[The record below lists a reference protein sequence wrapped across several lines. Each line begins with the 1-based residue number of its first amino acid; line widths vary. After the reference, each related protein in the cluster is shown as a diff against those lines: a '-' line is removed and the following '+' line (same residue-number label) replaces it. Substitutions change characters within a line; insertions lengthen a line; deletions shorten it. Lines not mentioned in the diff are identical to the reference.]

1 MQVVAQTVAAVLYLS
16 LTTAYAQVPIEKIH
30 PVCAHVVDLENRGQL
45 KQALLSGQIGVDK
58 HGVAYR
64 VGKDNV
70 RYSGQVDLNQDGR
83 IDDVYIYLDRN
94 ANAEMLLAFHR
105 DENEP
110 TVIQIE
116 PRSLRLPGPAQP
128 RLLRF
133 SARSYV
139 VVRTGMVLDYVAS
152 IDRKFELRQICAI
165 GQRGLASARSG
176 RHFVMSNYD
185 LLCEEANYDAR
196 ALWELV
202 LARAGGE
209 KIALMLENGHSLNE
223 RVEDTT
229 PLGLAVFHGQDA
241 AVDLLLK
248 LGASTDVRGAYGT
261 PLADAILYGREQ
273 SVASLLKHGARSTG
287 ISNMDPLEMAITL
300 ERPEILQI
308 LLDAGFRASSRH
320 LELAREQPEKRDQL
334 VRILVGAIS
343 KRQGK

>member
-1 MQVVAQTVAAVLYLS
+1 MRFVVHMVAAVLCLS
-16 LTTAYAQVPIEKIH
+16 LPTAYALAPTIKSH
-30 PVCAHVVDLENRGQL
+30 PVCAHVVDLENRGKLMQTF
-45 KQALLSGQIGVDK
+45 LSGQIAADK

-70 RYSGQVDLNQDGR
+70 RYSGQVDLNHDGR
-83 IDDVYIYLDRN
+83 IDDVYIYLDRH

-116 PRSLRLPGPAQP
+116 PSSLRLPGPAQP

-133 SARSYV
+133 SARIYV
-139 VVRTGMVLDYVAS
+139 VVRTGKVLDYVAL
-152 IDRKFELRQICAI
+152 IDREFRLRHICEI
-165 GQRGLASARSG
+165 GRGRPANAQAG
-176 RHFVMSNYD
+176 RNYVMSKYD
-185 LLCEEANYDAR
+185 LLREQANHNAR
-196 ALWELV
+196 ALWELA
-202 LARAGGE
+202 LADGE

-223 RVEDTT
+223 RVEETT
-229 PLGLAVFHGQDA
+229 PLGLAVMHGQDA

-248 LGASTDVRGAYGT
+248 LGASPDIRGAHGT

-273 SVASLLKHGARSTG
+273 SVASLLEHGARSTG
-287 ISNMDPLEMAITL
+287 LSNMDPLEMAISL
-300 ERPEILQI
+300 ERPRILQI

-320 LELAREQPEKRDQL
+320 LELARKQPEKRHQL
-334 VRILVGAIS
+334 VQILIGAIS

>member
-1 MQVVAQTVAAVLYLS
+1 
-16 LTTAYAQVPIEKIH
+16 
-30 PVCAHVVDLENRGQL
+30 
-45 KQALLSGQIGVDK
+45 VDK
-58 HGVAYR
+58 HGVASR

-83 IDDVYIYLDRN
+83 IDDVFIYLDRN
-94 ANAEMLLAFHR
+94 ANAEMRHAFHR
-105 DENEP
+105 DEEDP
-110 TVIQIE
+110 IVIQIE
-116 PRSLRLPGPAQP
+116 PRLPFLRAPAQAQ
-128 RLLRF
+128 LLRF
-133 SARSYV
+133 SARIYV
-139 VVRTGMVLDYVAS
+139 VVRTGMVLDYVAL
-152 IDRKFELRQICAI
+152 IDRKVQLRQICAI
-165 GQRGLASARSG
+165 AQGGLASTRSG
-176 RHFVMSNYD
+176 RHLVMSNYD
-185 LLCEEANYDAR
+185 LLRQEANHDAR
-196 ALWELV
+196 ALWESA
-202 LARAGGE
+202 LARADGE

-229 PLGLAVFHGQDA
+229 PLGLAVLRGQDA

-248 LGASTDVRGAYGT
+248 LGASPDVRGAYGT

-334 VRILVGAIS
+334 VRMLVGARS